1 MAKGKQAKTA
11 IKSKNDPNA
20 RGTGAAS
27 KFHGGKEVIPVLYVG
42 TQVGHGKY
50 IAAAYKEG
58 GKMVLDAISKK
69 PIKWGSVH

>member
-20 RGTGAAS
+20 RGTGAAA
-27 KFHGGKEVIPVLYVG
+27 KFFGGKEVIPVLYVG
-42 TQVGHGKY
+42 TQLGHGKY

-58 GKMVLDAISKK
+58 GKMVADAVTKK
-69 PIKWGSVH
+69 PLPWESV